1 MWSGTVPGVPL
12 FVVLA
17 VGADRPG
24 IVAAVTGA
32 LAEAGVNLDDTSMTI
47 LHGHFAIAMVVGGP
61 DGLDVAAALAPT
73 AERLDLTLDVRP
85 IAEGTPPSPPGER
98 WSLAAYG
105 ADRPG
110 LVAAITEVVA
120 DAGGNV
126 VDLTTRV
133 VGGPDRPV
141 YAMQLEI
148 ALGHPAD
155 AETLRGR
162 LGEVTAGLGV
172 DCTLN
177 PVDADLL

>member
-1 MWSGTVPGVPL
+1 MPL
-12 FVVLA
+12 FAVLA

-32 LAEAGVNLDDTSMTI
+32 LAEAGANLDDTSMTI

-61 DGLDVAAALAPT
+61 EGIDVAAALVPVAD
-73 AERLDLTLDVRP
+73 DLGLTVDVRP
-85 IAEGTPPSPPGER
+85 IAEGTPPIPPGDR
-98 WSLAAYG
+98 WSLAVYG

-110 LVAAITEVVA
+110 LVAAVTAVVA

-126 VDLTTRV
+126 VDLTTRL
-133 VGGPDRPV
+133 VGGAERPV

-148 ALGHPAD
+148 ALGEGVDPMVLGD
-155 AETLRGR
+155 RLRQ
-162 LGEVTAGLGV
+162 VTTELGV
-172 DCTLN
+172 DCTLS

>member
-1 MWSGTVPGVPL
+1 MGV
-12 FVVLA
+12 
-17 VGADRPG
+17 DRPG

-32 LAEAGVNLDDTSMTI
+32 LADAGANLDDTSMTI

-61 DGLDVAAALAPT
+61 DGLDVSAALAPT
-73 AERLDLTLDVRP
+73 AEQFDLTLDVRP
-85 IAEGTPPSPPGER
+85 IADGTPPTPPGER
-98 WSLAAYG
+98 WSLAVYG

-110 LVAAITEVVA
+110 LVAAIATLVA
-120 DAGGNV
+120 EGGGNI

-148 ALGHPAD
+148 ALSEGAD
-155 AETLRGR
+155 AAALGQR
-162 LGEVTAGLGV
+162 LSAAAGNLGV
-172 DCTLN
+172 DCTLH